1 LFLIGYWLTRNLAS
15 LTKASLLVAA
25 GNLNPPPMQEGND
38 DVGQLGVAFNTMSRA
53 ISERVSELT
62 TAKEAAETASRSK
75 SEFLA
80 NMSHEI
86 RTPMNGIIGMTDL
99 VLDTELGREQIDYV
113 RSIKTSADNL
123 LSIINDVLDFS
134 KIEEGRI
141 DLDVTSFKLR
151 SMVGQTLRA
160 LSAKAVE
167 KGLELVFNVEQDVPD
182 ALTGDPGRLRQ
193 ILLNLSGNAVKFTD
207 KGEISIIISVVE
219 QSGDD
224 IMLRF
229 DVTDNGIGITAEQQ
243 ERIFEA
249 FEQGDA
255 STTKQFGGTGL
266 GLSISKRLVAL
277 MGGNITVSSTPG
289 QGSCFSFTAMFGLQ
303 GSSVE
308 DGDKITHEIL
318 EGISVLIVDDNLINR
333 QMLIGFLSRWNMEV
347 HVACGPSEAAEKLEC
362 LHASGTIP
370 KLMLTDVQM
379 PEMDGWELS
388 RTLRQQKKYDDLH
401 ILILPS
407 AGMRGDAARCRD
419 LRIDGYL
426 TKPIIMEELH
436 DTLVAIINGQSQLV
450 DLVTRHSVREEH
462 ERCTALV
469 VDDVEINR
477 ELLRVNLEKLGHRV
491 VMAENGREAVSR
503 YMEGAFDIIF
513 MDMQMPILDGYGAV
527 MEIRQIEDTSG
538 TARTPIVAMTA
549 YAMPGDREK
558 CLAAGTDAYLSKP
571 ARAAEIISTLDHLVS
586 LEKKNISAPETAA
599 SEEANRVIDIVAAAP
614 DVALPIFDKNE
625 LLERL
630 GGREELLGRFIKMFT
645 ENVSGYMDQL
655 ESALARGDAEQV
667 RVQAHTIKGA
677 AANISAR
684 QIRETASRIEAHARE
699 GRIEDAIGLK
709 MNLQKDLEAFLRMT
723 STGQYLHVADVGE

>member
-1 LFLIGYWLTRNLAS
+1 
-15 LTKASLLVAA
+15 
-25 GNLNPPPMQEGND
+25 MQEGSD
-38 DVGQLGVAFNTMSRA
+38 DVGQLGIAFNTMSRA
-53 ISERVSELT
+53 ISERVVELT
-62 TAKEAAETASRSK
+62 AAKETAEAASRSK

-123 LSIINDVLDFS
+123 LSIINDILDFS

-141 DLDVTSFKLR
+141 DLDVTTFKLR

-167 KGLELVFNVEQDVPD
+167 KGLELVFNVEQNVPD
-182 ALTGDPGRLRQ
+182 ALIGDPGRLRQ
-193 ILLNLSGNAVKFTD
+193 ILLNLCGNAVKFTD
-207 KGEISIIISVVE
+207 KGEISIVISLVERSCDDVV
-219 QSGDD
+219 
-224 IMLRF
+224 LKF

-277 MGGNITVSSTPG
+277 MGGNITVSSAPG

-308 DGDKITHEIL
+308 DGDRIKREIL
-318 EGISVLIVDDNLINR
+318 KGISVLIVDDNLINR
-333 QMLIGFLSRWNMEV
+333 HMLTGFLSCWSMEV
-347 HVACGPSEAAEKLEC
+347 VAACGPSEAIEMLEDM
-362 LHASGTIP
+362 HAKGTLP
-370 KLMLTDVQM
+370 KLLLTDVQM
-379 PEMDGWELS
+379 PETDGWELA

-462 ERCTALV
+462 ERCTVLV

-491 VMAENGREAVSR
+491 VMAENGREAVAR
-503 YMEGAFDIIF
+503 YLEEPFEIIF

-527 MEIRQIEDTSG
+527 KEIRHIEQSRNSV
-538 TARTPIVAMTA
+538 RTPIVAMTA
-549 YAMPGDREK
+549 YAMQGDREK
-558 CLAAGTDAYLSKP
+558 CMSAGTDAYLSKP
-571 ARAAEIISTLDHLVS
+571 ARSADIIATLYQLVS
-586 LEKKNISAPETAA
+586 LEKKNIVAPEVLANKET
-599 SEEANRVIDIVAAAP
+599 SLITEIVEAEPSVV
-614 DVALPIFDKNE
+614 LPVFDKNE

-630 GGREELLGRFIKMFT
+630 GGREELLERFITMFA
-645 ENVSGYMDQL
+645 ENVSGYMDHL
-655 ESALARGDAEQV
+655 ESALERGDVEQV
-667 RVQAHTIKGA
+667 RIQAHTIKGA

-699 GRIEDAIGLK
+699 GRIEEASSLK
-709 MNLQKDLEAFLRMT
+709 MNLQRDLEAFLYET
-723 STGQYLHVADVGE
+723 SP